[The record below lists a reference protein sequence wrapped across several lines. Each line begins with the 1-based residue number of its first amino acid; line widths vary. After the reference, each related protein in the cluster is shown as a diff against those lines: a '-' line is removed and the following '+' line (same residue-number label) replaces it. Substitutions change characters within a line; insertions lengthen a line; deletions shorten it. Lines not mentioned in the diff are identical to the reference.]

1 MRPEE
6 FKFSRKKLNLMHPN
20 VQQLIPSAVRSHKYV
35 HQFIRLSQLQPL
47 IPLSEASPLSQ
58 VPHLLHSHRYTR
70 SVDTLADK
78 YNCIGTLT
86 GVQVQFVFIC
96 YISFMGPVAYRLCLF
111 QGLPLIEF
119 VTYGVC
125 RSIQNG
131 LSPLDP
137 GLTCSLFQSGRA
149 TPNEET
155 EPALPKGPARINT
168 LWGLCIREHARMCI
182 PDLDVLVD
190 YPIDYKY
197 PVFSPTSSG
206 FFPADPVSLH
216 TQPHPPR

>member
-86 GVQVQFVFIC
+86 GTG
-96 YISFMGPVAYRLCLF
+96 S
-111 QGLPLIEF
+111 
-119 VTYGVC
+119 VC
-125 RSIQNG
+125 FY
-131 LSPLDP
+131 LWH
-137 GLTCSLFQSGRA
+137 FH
-149 TPNEET
+149 
-155 EPALPKGPARINT
+155 
-168 LWGLCIREHARMCI
+168 LWGLLLIGYVYFRVCRLLSLSPMGFVAVCKMGYLLWTRVWRVLFFRVGGPRQTRRQSRPCPRDRPASTPSGDSASGSTPGCAYPTWTCWWTI
-182 PDLDVLVD
+182 P
-190 YPIDYKY
+190 
-197 PVFSPTSSG
+197 
-206 FFPADPVSLH
+206 
-216 TQPHPPR
+216 

>member
-86 GVQVQFVFIC
+86 GTGSVCFYLLHFIYGAC
-96 YISFMGPVAYRLCLF
+96 CLLAMSILGFAAY
-111 QGLPLIEF
+111 
-119 VTYGVC
+119 
-125 RSIQNG
+125 
-131 LSPLDP
+131 
-137 GLTCSLFQSGRA
+137 
-149 TPNEET
+149 
-155 EPALPKGPARINT
+155 
-168 LWGLCIREHARMCI
+168 
-182 PDLDVLVD
+182 
-190 YPIDYKY
+190 
-197 PVFSPTSSG
+197 
-206 FFPADPVSLH
+206 
-216 TQPHPPR
+216 

>member
-1 MRPEE
+1 MG
-6 FKFSRKKLNLMHPN
+6 F
-20 VQQLIPSAVRSHKYV
+20 VA
-35 HQFIRLSQLQPL
+35 
-47 IPLSEASPLSQ
+47 
-58 VPHLLHSHRYTR
+58 HL
-70 SVDTLADK
+70 
-78 YNCIGTLT
+78 
-86 GVQVQFVFIC
+86 
-96 YISFMGPVAYRLCLF
+96 
-111 QGLPLIEF
+111 
-119 VTYGVC
+119 VC